1 MPTELSDGVSGPL
14 RQAFCS
20 TKPLEVNFS
29 GQEAFS
35 VPTNPR
41 KGQQAIKGFWPT
53 CPSLLEPFYLTEL
66 RGPEYALVTNSNIL
80 MKITVA
86 FFIQWSLGERVE

>member
-1 MPTELSDGVSGPL
+1 MTVSLDLCAKLFVPQSPL
-14 RQAFCS
+14 
-20 TKPLEVNFS
+20 KVNFS

-35 VPTNPR
+35 VPTKSPR
-41 KGQQAIKGFWPT
+41 KGQRAIMPCLHVPKLLP
-53 CPSLLEPFYLTEL
+53 LLEPFYLTEL
-66 RGPEYALVTNSNIL
+66 RGPEYALVTHSNIL